1 MTSGPWDDKPAKKV
15 DIVTIELLRKD
26 FFMTKQNQTGKEQN
40 VSDISEIEAERKKL
54 SSQIDGVFDEL
65 AKVGREI
72 TENEQA
78 KVEAKRRYGEGLD
91 AGDETLMA
99 GSLARI
105 REANGRRQNLI
116 NSLAG
121 FPEKIQALEK
131 AYVELVHEAQRCRLA
146 AEEKVE
152 SAQREYKQVDSAYD
166 SCERLSSQTRNVTER
181 LTKIQDEICP
191 QEPRAEKIAGRIENC
206 PGNV

>member
-1 MTSGPWDDKPAKKV
+1 
-15 DIVTIELLRKD
+15 
-26 FFMTKQNQTGKEQN
+26 MTKQNQTGKEQN

-105 REANGRRQNLI
+105 REANGRQI
-116 NSLAG
+116 G
-121 FPEKIQALEK
+121 
-131 AYVELVHEAQRCRLA
+131 
-146 AEEKVE
+146 
-152 SAQREYKQVDSAYD
+152 
-166 SCERLSSQTRNVTER
+166 
-181 LTKIQDEICP
+181 
-191 QEPRAEKIAGRIENC
+191 RAH
-206 PGNV
+206 V

>member
-1 MTSGPWDDKPAKKV
+1 
-15 DIVTIELLRKD
+15 
-26 FFMTKQNQTGKEQN
+26 MTKQNQTGKEQN